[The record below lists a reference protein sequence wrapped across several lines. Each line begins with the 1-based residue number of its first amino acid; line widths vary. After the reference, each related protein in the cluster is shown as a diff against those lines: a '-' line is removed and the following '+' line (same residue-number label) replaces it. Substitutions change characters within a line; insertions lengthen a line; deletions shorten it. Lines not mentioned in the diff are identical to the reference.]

1 MYDTFLILMILGNVK
16 SFQVVASEFLQ
27 IERMD
32 EFVWLLLCFCGN
44 IWNNCLK
51 FVQVENKVKILFSWF
66 TVPTYWTKRGLPKI
80 VLIWGFIIMEDEW
93 FQTSSFKLDNVEVFH
108 MKSSLLNFKCLHLY
122 SESFCIIHD
131 RLTNLRFV
139 YNLDFSIFFYSY
151 RQIKG
156 LFSRFSADNRSF
168 FSFFFF

>member
-1 MYDTFLILMILGNVK
+1 
-16 SFQVVASEFLQ
+16 
-27 IERMD
+27 
-32 EFVWLLLCFCGN
+32 
-44 IWNNCLK
+44 
-51 FVQVENKVKILFSWF
+51 
-66 TVPTYWTKRGLPKI
+66 
-80 VLIWGFIIMEDEW
+80 MEDEW